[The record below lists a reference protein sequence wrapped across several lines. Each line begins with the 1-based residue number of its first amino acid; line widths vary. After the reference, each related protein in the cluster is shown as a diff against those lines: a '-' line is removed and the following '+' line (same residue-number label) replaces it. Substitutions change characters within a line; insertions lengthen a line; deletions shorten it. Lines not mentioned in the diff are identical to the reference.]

1 MDIKQVY
8 NLFFSPTDST
18 RYVLQF
24 LSEQLTTTY
33 QKLDLTH
40 FNNVEQKSEFTQDDL
55 IFIGAPSYAGRLPD
69 TFVQR
74 FKNIQGNNA
83 LAILVVTFGNRAQE
97 DTLIELFDTARQQ
110 GFRIL
115 AAAEVVTEHSII
127 HDFGK
132 GRPDIQD
139 KSELMNFM
147 QNIKIKL
154 QEDKLLSDIISGNR
168 PYKEVKL
175 VLMAPQFTVED
186 CVKCG
191 KCVRECP
198 PGAINEQTF
207 VCENEKCISCLR
219 CIKVCP
225 MQCRFV
231 DTEKLEKLRIHLT
244 PLCSERK
251 VNKFYL

>member
-24 LSEQLTTTY
+24 LSEQLSTTY
-33 QKLDLTH
+33 QKIDLTH
-40 FNNVEQKSEFTQDDL
+40 FNKVNQKMKFSKDDL
-55 IFIGAPSYAGRLPD
+55 VFIGVPSYAGRVPD

-97 DTLIELFDTARQQ
+97 DTLIELFDMAKQQ
-110 GFRIL
+110 GFKIL
-115 AAAEVVTEHSII
+115 AATAVVTEHSII

-132 GRPDIQD
+132 GRPDVQD
-139 KSELMNFM
+139 KSELMNFI
-147 QNIKIKL
+147 QNIKMKL
-154 QEDKLLSDIISGNR
+154 QEDKLLLDTIPGNR
-168 PYKEVKL
+168 PYKEIKL
-175 VLMAPQFTVED
+175 VPMAPQFKVDD

-191 KCVRECP
+191 KCARECP
-198 PGAINEQTF
+198 TGAIDEQTF
-207 VCENEKCISCLR
+207 ICESEKCISCLR
-219 CIKVCP
+219 CVKVCP

-231 DTEKLEKLRIHLT
+231 DTEKMKNLRIHLT

-251 VNKFYL
+251 ENKFYL